1 MASTLFPPD
10 FIWGAATSA
19 FQIEGSPLADGAG
32 PSNWQA
38 FCHEPGRVINND
50 HGDLACDHYRRYPED
65 IRLMQEIGLGA
76 YRFSINWARIFP
88 EGRGRLNVAGLD
100 FYKRLLDKLEV
111 AGITPYVTLHHWDYP
126 LALSER
132 GGWQER
138 DSAPWFAD
146 YSAAIFQALG
156 TRISHWSTFN
166 EPWVMV
172 HEGYVAGSHPPG
184 VTDMTKARVA
194 THNILRAHGMA
205 VQAFRAETQGEIGI
219 VVNLEPKD
227 PASDSALDLA
237 ATRRADA
244 WMNRQF
250 LDPLLLGHYPEELE
264 ELWGNT
270 GQPIA
275 EEDFRLIQTPIDFVG
290 INYYSRSV
298 VRNAPQNAPFRT
310 DRVEPLAERTT
321 DMGWEIFPE
330 GLTRCLLWVKDR
342 YGEIPLYITE
352 NGAAFDDGPNAEGRI
367 TDQRRTNYF
376 RSHLLAAHKA
386 IAAGAPLKGYFAW
399 SLLDNFEWAFGYA
412 KRFGLIHVDFKTQ
425 TRTLKDS
432 AHFYREV
439 IQTGGANL
447 EE

>member
-88 EGRGRLNVAGLD
+88 EGRGPLNVAGLD

-298 VRNAPQNAPFRT
+298 VRNAPKTHLSGPTGSSHWPRERPTWAGRFFLKASPAASSGSRT
-310 DRVEPLAERTT
+310 VMAKSPSTLPKMGQPSMMDPMLKAVLPISAGRTT
-321 DMGWEIFPE
+321 SEAISWLPTRLLRPE
-330 GLTRCLLWVKDR
+330 
-342 YGEIPLYITE
+342 
-352 NGAAFDDGPNAEGRI
+352 
-367 TDQRRTNYF
+367 
-376 RSHLLAAHKA
+376 HL
-386 IAAGAPLKGYFAW
+386 
-399 SLLDNFEWAFGYA
+399 
-412 KRFGLIHVDFKTQ
+412 
-425 TRTLKDS
+425 
-432 AHFYREV
+432 
-439 IQTGGANL
+439 
-447 EE
+447 

>member
-1 MASTLFPPD
+1 MET
-10 FIWGAATSA
+10 
-19 FQIEGSPLADGAG
+19 
-32 PSNWQA
+32 
-38 FCHEPGRVINND
+38 
-50 HGDLACDHYRRYPED
+50 
-65 IRLMQEIGLGA
+65 
-76 YRFSINWARIFP
+76 
-88 EGRGRLNVAGLD
+88 
-100 FYKRLLDKLEV
+100 
-111 AGITPYVTLHHWDYP
+111 AGIAPYVTLHHWDSP

-146 YSAAIFQALG
+146 YAQVVFQHLG
-156 TRISHWSTFN
+156 TQVSHWSTFN

-184 VTDMTKARVA
+184 LTNMAAARQA
-194 THNILRAHGMA
+194 THNILRAHGLA
-205 VQAFRAETQGEIGI
+205 VQAFRAEAQGEIGI

-250 LDPLLLGHYPEELE
+250 LDPLFLGHYPEELE
-264 ELWGNT
+264 DIWGASST
-270 GQPIA
+270 PFA
-275 EEDFRLIQTPIDFVG
+275 EADFRLIQTPIDFLG

-298 VRNAPQNAPFRT
+298 VRDAPRSAPFRT
-310 DRVEPLAERTT
+310 DRVEPLAEKTT

-330 GLTRCLLWVKDR
+330 GLTRCLLWVQSR

-352 NGAAFDDGPNAEGRI
+352 NGAAFNDGPNSEGRI
-367 TDQRRTNYF
+367 TDQRRMNYF
-376 RSHLLAAHKA
+376 RSHLIAAHKA
-386 IAAGAPLKGYFAW
+386 LEAGAPLKGYFAW

-412 KRFGLIHVDFKTQ
+412 KRFGLIHVDFETQ

-439 IQTGGANL
+439 IESAGTHL
-447 EE
+447 MR